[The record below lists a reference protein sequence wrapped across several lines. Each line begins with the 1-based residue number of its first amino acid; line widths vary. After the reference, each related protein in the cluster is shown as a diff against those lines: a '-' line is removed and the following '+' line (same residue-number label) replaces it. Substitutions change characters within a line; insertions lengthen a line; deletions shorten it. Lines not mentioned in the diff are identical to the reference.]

1 MNFVNSMAFTAITFV
16 AFTALVALISWWKT
30 RGDNLDTQ
38 DGYYLGGRSLTG
50 PVIAGSLLMTNLSAE
65 QLVGNNG
72 QAVRVGMSTMGW
84 EVTSAIALVIL
95 AFVLMPKYL
104 KTGLTTVPQFFEQR
118 YDEGTRRL
126 VSIIVLLSYVVIMLP
141 NILYAGAQV
150 FVNIFGIDKMFGISR
165 FAAIAI
171 VCVATAII
179 GSIYAIFGGL
189 KAIALSDSINGLGL
203 IVGGLLVPVF
213 GFMFLSGQLGGD
225 GSFVDGF
232 DKFLHTNP
240 SYLNAINEV
249 NTPEP
254 WLPWPLLFTGLLVNN
269 MYYWATN
276 QSIIQRT
283 FGAKNLKEAQKG
295 AVFAGFLKI
304 MTPLIIVVPGVIC
317 ALAYPGMD
325 WGSGDSAYPML
336 VAEVM
341 PKPILGFFAAV
352 MFGAILSS
360 FNSVLNSASTIYAL
374 DIHRPLFNPTASD
387 ARMVKIGQ
395 NFGTVVA
402 VVSTIMSPF
411 MLYMG
416 GITSFVNS
424 AFAAFNTPIF
434 VCLLCGF
441 FWKKVPA
448 IAAKIVIPVHVVLYF
463 ILQFGLRNVIPALN
477 NIHYLYFTAILFVFD
492 MLLMWVIVKKHPRA
506 TDFELKDVGAVDL
519 TPWKNGKIWA
529 TVTLLIM
536 VLAYIIF
543 SPLASARARRPP
555 TRTTSR
561 IRPLLRFPILFSNA
575 TQNDRRKTVV
585 LVCQKSRY

>member
-1 MNFVNSMAFTAITFV
+1 MNFINSMAFTVITFV
-16 AFTALVALISWWKT
+16 GFTALVALISWWKT

-38 DGYYLGGRSLTG
+38 DGYYLAGRGLTG

-104 KTGLTTVPQFFEQR
+104 KTGLTTIPQFFEQR
-118 YDEGTRRL
+118 FDAGTRRL

-141 NILYAGAQV
+141 NILYAGAEV
-150 FVNIFGIDKMFGISR
+150 FVNIFGLDKMLGISY

-171 VCVATAII
+171 VCVATAIV

-213 GFMFLSGQLGGD
+213 GMMFLSGQLGGD
-225 GSFVDGF
+225 GSFLDGM
-232 DKFLHTNP
+232 DKFLHTDP
-240 SYLNAINEV
+240 AYLNSINEA
-249 NTPEP
+249 TAPEP
-254 WLPWPLLFTGLLVNN
+254 WLPWPLLLTGLLVNN

-276 QSIIQRT
+276 QSIIQRA

-317 ALAYPGMD
+317 ALAYPGQD
-325 WGSGDSAYPML
+325 WGNGNSAYPML

-341 PKPILGFFAAV
+341 PKPVLGFFAAV

-374 DIHRPLFNPTASD
+374 DIHRPIFNPTASD
-387 ARMVKIGQ
+387 SHMVKIGQ
-395 NFGTVVA
+395 NFGTIVA
-402 VVSTIMSPF
+402 VISTVMSPF
-411 MLYMG
+411 MLYMS
-416 GITSFVNS
+416 GITTFVNS
-424 AFAAFNTPIF
+424 MFAAFNTPIF

-441 FWKKVPA
+441 FWKRVPSN
-448 IAAKIVIPVHVVLYF
+448 AAKIIIPVHVVLYV
-463 ILQFGLRNVIPALN
+463 ILQFGLRNVIPALQD
-477 NIHYLYFTAILFVFD
+477 IHYLYFTAILFVFD
-492 MLLMWVIVKKHPRA
+492 MILMWVIVKVNPRP
-506 TDFELKDVGAVDL
+506 TDFELYDAKAVDM
-519 TPWKNGKIWA
+519 TPWKTGKFWA

-536 VLAYIIF
+536 VGAYIIF
-543 SPLASARARRPP
+543 SPLGFGKSE
-555 TRTTSR
+555 TSTYER
-561 IRPLLRFPILFSNA
+561 YLESNA
-575 TQNDRRKTVV
+575 TAAVTQTVD
-585 LVCQKSRY
+585 

>member
-1 MNFVNSMAFTAITFV
+1 MNFINSMAFTVITFV
-16 AFTALVALISWWKT
+16 GFTALVALISWWKT

-38 DGYYLGGRSLTG
+38 DGYYLAGRDLTG

-104 KTGLTTVPQFFEQR
+104 KTGLTTIPQFFEQR
-118 YDEGTRRL
+118 FDAGTRRL

-141 NILYAGAQV
+141 NILYAGAEV
-150 FVNIFGIDKMFGISR
+150 FVNIFGLDKMLGISY

-171 VCVATAII
+171 VCVATAIV

-213 GFMFLSGQLGGD
+213 GMMFLSGQLGGD
-225 GSFVDGF
+225 GSFLDGM
-232 DKFLHTNP
+232 DKFLHTDP
-240 SYLNAINEV
+240 AYLNSINEA
-249 NTPEP
+249 TAPEP
-254 WLPWPLLFTGLLVNN
+254 WLPWPLLLTGLLVNN

-276 QSIIQRT
+276 QSIIQRA

-317 ALAYPGMD
+317 ALAYPGQD

-341 PKPILGFFAAV
+341 PKPVLGFFAAV

-402 VVSTIMSPF
+402 VISTIMSPF

-441 FWKKVPA
+441 FWKKVPS

-463 ILQFGLRNVIPALN
+463 TLQFGLRNVIPWLKDV
-477 NIHYLYFTAILFVFD
+477 HYLYFTAVLFIFD
-492 MLLMWVIVKKHPRA
+492 MLLMWVIVKKNPRP
-506 TDFELKDVGAVDL
+506 TDFVLKDAGAVDL
-519 TPWKNGKIWA
+519 TPWKHGKFWA

-543 SPLASARARRPP
+543 SPLGFGKSDTSTYQRYLENQTSAAEMV
-555 TRTTSR
+555 
-561 IRPLLRFPILFSNA
+561 
-575 TQNDRRKTVV
+575 QE
-585 LVCQKSRY
+585 

>member
-1 MNFVNSMAFTAITFV
+1 MNFINSMAFTVITFV
-16 AFTALVALISWWKT
+16 GFTALVALISWWKT

-38 DGYYLGGRSLTG
+38 DGYYLAGRDLTG

-104 KTGLTTVPQFFEQR
+104 KTGLTTIPQFFEQR
-118 YDEGTRRL
+118 FDAGTRRL

-141 NILYAGAQV
+141 NILYAGAEV
-150 FVNIFGIDKMFGISR
+150 FVNIFGLDKMLGISY

-171 VCVATAII
+171 VCVATAIV
-179 GSIYAIFGGL
+179 GSIYAIFGGP

-213 GFMFLSGQLGGD
+213 GMMFLSGQLGGD
-225 GSFVDGF
+225 GSFLDGM
-232 DKFLHTNP
+232 DKFLHTDP
-240 SYLNAINEV
+240 AYLNSINEA
-249 NTPEP
+249 TAPEP
-254 WLPWPLLFTGLLVNN
+254 WLPWPLLLTGLLVNN

-276 QSIIQRT
+276 QSIIQRA

-317 ALAYPGMD
+317 ALAYPGQD
-325 WGSGDSAYPML
+325 WGNGNSAYPML

-341 PKPILGFFAAV
+341 PKPVLGFFAAV

-374 DIHRPLFNPTASD
+374 DIHRPIFNPTASD
-387 ARMVKIGQ
+387 SRMVKIGQ
-395 NFGTVVA
+395 NFGTIVA
-402 VVSTIMSPF
+402 VISTVMSPF
-411 MLYMG
+411 MLYMS
-416 GITSFVNS
+416 GITTFVNS
-424 AFAAFNTPIF
+424 MFAAFNTPIF

-441 FWKKVPA
+441 FWKRVPSN
-448 IAAKIVIPVHVVLYF
+448 AAKIIIPVHVVLYV
-463 ILQFGLRNVIPALN
+463 ILQFGLRNFIPALHD
-477 NIHYLYFTAILFVFD
+477 IHYLYFTAILFVFD
-492 MLLMWVIVKKHPRA
+492 MILMWVIVKVNPRP
-506 TDFELKDVGAVDL
+506 TDFELYDAKAVDM
-519 TPWKNGKIWA
+519 TPWKTGKFWA

-536 VLAYIIF
+536 VGAYIIF
-543 SPLASARARRPP
+543 SPLGFGKSE
-555 TRTTSR
+555 TSTYER
-561 IRPLLRFPILFSNA
+561 YLESNA
-575 TQNDRRKTVV
+575 TAAVTQTVD
-585 LVCQKSRY
+585 

>member
-1 MNFVNSMAFTAITFV
+1 MNFINSMAFTVITFV
-16 AFTALVALISWWKT
+16 GFTALVALISWWKT

-38 DGYYLGGRSLTG
+38 DGYYLAGRDLTG

-104 KTGLTTVPQFFEQR
+104 KTGLTTIPQFFEQR
-118 YDEGTRRL
+118 FDAGTRRL

-141 NILYAGAQV
+141 NILYAGAEV
-150 FVNIFGIDKMFGISR
+150 FVNIFGLDKMLGISY

-171 VCVATAII
+171 VCVATAIV

-213 GFMFLSGQLGGD
+213 GIVFLSGQLGGD
-225 GSFVDGF
+225 GSFLDGM
-232 DKFLHTNP
+232 DKFLHTDP
-240 SYLNAINEV
+240 AYLNSINEA
-249 NTPEP
+249 TAPEP
-254 WLPWPLLFTGLLVNN
+254 WLPWPLLLTGLLVNN

-276 QSIIQRT
+276 QSIIQRA

-317 ALAYPGMD
+317 ALAYPGQD
-325 WGSGDSAYPML
+325 WGNGNSAYPML

-341 PKPILGFFAAV
+341 PKPVLGFFAAV

-374 DIHRPLFNPTASD
+374 DIHRPIFNPTASD
-387 ARMVKIGQ
+387 SRMVKIGQ
-395 NFGTVVA
+395 NFGTIVA
-402 VVSTIMSPF
+402 VISTVMSPF
-411 MLYMG
+411 MLYMS
-416 GITSFVNS
+416 GITTFVNS
-424 AFAAFNTPIF
+424 MFAAFNTPIF

-441 FWKKVPA
+441 FWKRVPSN
-448 IAAKIVIPVHVVLYF
+448 AAKIIIPVHVVLYA
-463 ILQFGLRNVIPALN
+463 ILQFGLREFIPALHD
-477 NIHYLYFTAILFVFD
+477 IHYLYFTAILFVFD
-492 MLLMWVIVKKHPRA
+492 MALMWVIVKKSPRP
-506 TDFELKDVGAVDL
+506 TDYVLKDACAVDL
-519 TPWKNGKIWA
+519 TPWKTGKFWA

-536 VLAYIIF
+536 VAAYIIF
-543 SPLASARARRPP
+543 SPLGFGKSETTTYERYLADQATASVAIVDAE
-555 TRTTSR
+555 
-561 IRPLLRFPILFSNA
+561 
-575 TQNDRRKTVV
+575 
-585 LVCQKSRY
+585 

>member
-1 MNFVNSMAFTAITFV
+1 MQFLNSSTFTAITFV
-16 AFTALVALISWWKT
+16 AFTALVAIISWWKT

-38 DGYYLGGRSLTG
+38 DGYYLAGRGLTG

-104 KTGLTTVPQFFEQR
+104 QTGLTTVPQFFEER
-118 YDEGTRRL
+118 YDAGTRRL

-141 NILYAGAQV
+141 NILYAGAEV
-150 FVNIFGIDKMFGISR
+150 FVNIFGLDKVLGISY

-171 VCVATAII
+171 VCVATAIV

-203 IVGGLLVPVF
+203 IVGGLLVPIF
-213 GFMFLSGQLGGD
+213 GLMFLSGQLGGD
-225 GSFVDGF
+225 GSFLDGF
-232 DKFLHTNP
+232 DKFLHTDP
-240 SYLNAINEV
+240 VYLNSINEY
-249 NTPEP
+249 NSPEP
-254 WLPWPLLFTGLLVNN
+254 WLPWPLLLTGLLVNN

-317 ALAYPGMD
+317 ALAYPGQD
-325 WGSGDSAYPML
+325 WGNGNSAYPML
-336 VAEVM
+336 VSEVM
-341 PKPILGFFAAV
+341 PKPVLGFFAAV

-374 DIHRPLFNPTASD
+374 DIHRPIFNRTASD
-387 ARMVKIGQ
+387 AHMVKVGQ

-402 VVSTIMSPF
+402 IISTIMSPF
-411 MLYMG
+411 MLYMT
-416 GITSFVNS
+416 GITTFVNS

-441 FWKKVPA
+441 FWKKVPS

-463 ILQFGLRNVIPALN
+463 LLQFVLRNMIPALN
-477 NIHYLYFTAILFVFD
+477 DIHYLYFTAVLFVFD
-492 MLLMWVIVKKHPRA
+492 MLLMWVIVKKSPRPE
-506 TDFELKDVGAVDL
+506 DFVLHDAKAVDM
-519 TPWKNGKIWA
+519 TSWKNGKIWA
-529 TVTLLIM
+529 TITLLVM
-536 VLAYIIF
+536 VAAYIIF
-543 SPLASARARRPP
+543 SPLGFGKSETSTFERYQANQAS
-555 TRTTSR
+555 TSV
-561 IRPLLRFPILFSNA
+561 
-575 TQNDRRKTVV
+575 TETV
-585 LVCQKSRY
+585 QE

>member
-150 FVNIFGIDKMFGISR
+150 FVNIFGIDEMFGISR

-203 IVGGLLVPVF
+203 IVGGLQVPVF

-225 GSFVDGF
+225 GSFADGF
-232 DKFLHTNP
+232 SKFLHTDP

-317 ALAYPGMD
+317 ALAYPGTD

-336 VAEVM
+336 VAQVM

-360 FNSVLNSASTIYAL
+360 FNSVLNSASTMFTL
-374 DIHRPLFNPTASD
+374 DLYRSSINPKASD
-387 ARMVKIGQ
+387 TKCVKVGKIY
-395 NFGTVVA
+395 GTIAGCIAIV
-402 VVSTIMSPF
+402 ISPF
-411 MLYMG
+411 VMYAG
-416 GITSFVNS
+416 GITTFLNSMSQFVS
-424 AFAAFNTPIF
+424 LPVLCTILGIF
-434 VCLLCGF
+434 MF
-441 FWKKVPA
+441 KRIPKYMPKV
-448 IAAKIVIPVHVVLYF
+448 ITVFHVVCYGAFLLIKPCYP
-463 ILQFGLRNVIPALN
+463 GSSNP
-477 NIHYLYFTAILFVFD
+477 IHYLYAMAVLFPIE
-492 MLLMWVIVKKHPRA
+492 LLIMWYLNKYRPGEEYEIH
-506 TDFELKDVGAVDL
+506 DVGAVDL
-519 TPWKNGKIWA
+519 TPWKYRHVVSIVG
-529 TVTLLIM
+529 LIIA
-536 VLAYIIF
+536 VAIYILF
-543 SPLASARARRPP
+543 SPLGIAA
-555 TRTTSR
+555 
-561 IRPLLRFPILFSNA
+561 
-575 TQNDRRKTVV
+575 
-585 LVCQKSRY
+585 

>member
-1 MNFVNSMAFTAITFV
+1 MNFINSMAFTVITFV
-16 AFTALVALISWWKT
+16 GFTALVALISWWKT

-38 DGYYLGGRSLTG
+38 DGYYLAGRDLTG

-65 QLVGNNG
+65 QVVGNEG

-104 KTGLTTVPQFFEQR
+104 KTGLTTIPQFFEQR
-118 YDEGTRRL
+118 FDAGTRRL

-141 NILYAGAQV
+141 NILYAGAEV
-150 FVNIFGIDKMFGISR
+150 FVNIFGLDKMLGISY

-171 VCVATAII
+171 VCVATAIV

-213 GFMFLSGQLGGD
+213 GMMFLSGQLGGD
-225 GSFVDGF
+225 GSFLDGM
-232 DKFLHTNP
+232 DKFLHTDP
-240 SYLNAINEV
+240 AYLNSINEA
-249 NTPEP
+249 TAPEP
-254 WLPWPLLFTGLLVNN
+254 WLPWPLLLTGLLVNN

-276 QSIIQRT
+276 QSIIQRA

-317 ALAYPGMD
+317 ALAYPGQD
-325 WGSGDSAYPML
+325 WGNGNSAYPML

-341 PKPILGFFAAV
+341 PKPVLGFFAAV

-374 DIHRPLFNPTASD
+374 DIHRPIFNPTASD
-387 ARMVKIGQ
+387 SRMVKIGQ
-395 NFGTVVA
+395 NFGTIVA
-402 VVSTIMSPF
+402 VISTVMSPF
-411 MLYMG
+411 MLYMS
-416 GITSFVNS
+416 GITTFVNS
-424 AFAAFNTPIF
+424 MFAAFNTPIF

-441 FWKKVPA
+441 FWKRVPSN
-448 IAAKIVIPVHVVLYF
+448 AAKIIIPVHVVLYV
-463 ILQFGLRNVIPALN
+463 ILQFGLRNFIPALHD
-477 NIHYLYFTAILFVFD
+477 IHYLYFTAILFVFD
-492 MLLMWVIVKKHPRA
+492 MVLMWVIVKVNPRP
-506 TDFELKDVGAVDL
+506 TDFELYDAKAVDM
-519 TPWKNGKIWA
+519 TPWKTGKFWA

-536 VLAYIIF
+536 VGAYIIF
-543 SPLASARARRPP
+543 SPLGFGKSE
-555 TRTTSR
+555 TSTYER
-561 IRPLLRFPILFSNA
+561 YLESNA
-575 TQNDRRKTVV
+575 TAAVTQTVD
-585 LVCQKSRY
+585 

>member
-1 MNFVNSMAFTAITFV
+1 MQFLNSSTFTAITFV
-16 AFTALVALISWWKT
+16 AFTALVAIISWWKT

-38 DGYYLGGRSLTG
+38 DGYYLAGRGLTG

-104 KTGLTTVPQFFEQR
+104 QTGLTTVPQFFEER
-118 YDEGTRRL
+118 YDAGTRRL

-141 NILYAGAQV
+141 NILYAGAEV
-150 FVNIFGIDKMFGISR
+150 FVNIFGLDKVLGISY

-171 VCVATAII
+171 VCVATAIV

-203 IVGGLLVPVF
+203 IVGGLLVPIF
-213 GFMFLSGQLGGD
+213 GLMFLSGQLGGD
-225 GSFVDGF
+225 GSFLDGF
-232 DKFLHTNP
+232 DKFLHTDP
-240 SYLNAINEV
+240 VYLNSINEY
-249 NTPEP
+249 NSPEP
-254 WLPWPLLFTGLLVNN
+254 WLPWPLLLTGLLVNN

-317 ALAYPGMD
+317 ALAYPGQD
-325 WGSGDSAYPML
+325 WGNGNSAYPML
-336 VAEVM
+336 VSEVM
-341 PKPILGFFAAV
+341 PKPVLGFFAAV

-374 DIHRPLFNPTASD
+374 DIHRPIFNPIASD
-387 ARMVKIGQ
+387 AHMVKVGQ

-402 VVSTIMSPF
+402 IISTIMSPF
-411 MLYMG
+411 MLYMT
-416 GITSFVNS
+416 GITTFVNS

-441 FWKKVPA
+441 FWKKVPS

-463 ILQFGLRNVIPALN
+463 LLQFVLRNMIPALN
-477 NIHYLYFTAILFVFD
+477 DIHYLYFTAVLFVFD
-492 MLLMWVIVKKHPRA
+492 MLLMWVIVKKSPRPE
-506 TDFELKDVGAVDL
+506 DFVLHDAKAVDM
-519 TPWKNGKIWA
+519 TSWKNGKIWA
-529 TVTLLIM
+529 TITLLVM
-536 VLAYIIF
+536 VAAYIIF
-543 SPLASARARRPP
+543 SPLGFGKSETSTFERYQANQAS
-555 TRTTSR
+555 TSV
-561 IRPLLRFPILFSNA
+561 
-575 TQNDRRKTVV
+575 TETV
-585 LVCQKSRY
+585 QE

>member
-1 MNFVNSMAFTAITFV
+1 MQFFNSLAFTAISFV
-16 AFTALVALISWWKT
+16 AFTALVAIISWWKT

-38 DGYYLGGRSLTG
+38 DGYYLAGRGLTG

-95 AFVLMPKYL
+95 AFVLMPRYL
-104 KTGLTTVPQFFEQR
+104 KTGLTTIPQFFEQR
-118 YDEGTRRL
+118 YDAGTRRL

-150 FVNIFGIDKMFGISR
+150 FVNIFGLDELLGISE

-171 VCVATAII
+171 VCVATAIV

-203 IVGGLLVPVF
+203 IVGGLLVPIF

-225 GSFVDGF
+225 GSFLDGF
-232 DKFLHTNP
+232 DKFLHTDP
-240 SYLNAINEV
+240 AYLNAINEP
-249 NTPEP
+249 NSPEP
-254 WLPWPLLFTGLLVNN
+254 WLPWPLLLTGLLVNN

-276 QSIIQRT
+276 QSIIQRA

-317 ALAYPGMD
+317 ALAYPGQA

-341 PKPILGFFAAV
+341 PKPVLGFFAAV

-374 DIHRPLFNPTASD
+374 DIHRPIFNPTASD
-387 ARMVKIGQ
+387 AHMV
-395 NFGTVVA
+395 GTIVA
-402 VVSTIMSPF
+402 IISTIMSPF

-441 FWKKVPA
+441 FWKRVPS

-463 ILQFGLRNVIPALN
+463 TLQFGLRNVIPFLKDV
-477 NIHYLYFTAILFVFD
+477 HYLYFTAVLFVFD
-492 MLLMWVIVKKHPRA
+492 MLLMWVIVKKNPRPE
-506 TDFELKDVGAVDL
+506 DFVLHDAKAVDM

-529 TVTLLIM
+529 TVTLLVM
-536 VLAYIIF
+536 VAAYIVF
-543 SPLASARARRPP
+543 SPLGFGKSDTSTFERYQQSQSSAAV
-555 TRTTSR
+555 
-561 IRPLLRFPILFSNA
+561 A
-575 TQNDRRKTVV
+575 VQTV
-585 LVCQKSRY
+585 QE

>member
-1 MNFVNSMAFTAITFV
+1 MVWTMATFIGFTI
-16 AFTALVALISWWKT
+16 LVAVISYVKT
-30 RGDNLDTQ
+30 KGDDQSTA
-38 DGYYLGGRSLTG
+38 DGYFLAGRGLPG
-50 PVIAGSLLMTNLSAE
+50 FVIAGSLLLTNLSAE
-65 QLVGNNG
+65 QLVGTNG
-72 QAVRVGMSTMGW
+72 QTWSVGMSPMAFEIVAAPCCIVLALFAAPRYLKSGITTIPELSGLRYDRSTKLW
-84 EVTSAIALVIL
+84 FSIAYILLYIVVQIPVIL
-95 AFVLMPKYL
+95 YSGSLV
-104 KTGLTTVPQFFEQR
+104 FE
-118 YDEGTRRL
+118 
-126 VSIIVLLSYVVIMLP
+126 
-141 NILYAGAQV
+141 
-150 FVNIFGIDKMFGISR
+150 NIFNVSGILGVTKFQAVIILCIIIS
-165 FAAIAI
+165 
-171 VCVATAII
+171 VI

-225 GSFVDGF
+225 GSFMDGF
-232 DKFLHTNP
+232 DKFLHTDP

-317 ALAYPGMD
+317 ALAYPGTD

-336 VAEVM
+336 VAQVM

-402 VVSTIMSPF
+402 VISTIMSPF

-463 ILQFGLRNVIPALN
+463 ILQFGLRNVIPFLN
-477 NIHYLYFTAILFVFD
+477 NIHYLYFTAILFIFD
-492 MLLMWVIVKKHPRA
+492 MILMWVIVKKHPRDK
-506 TDFELKDVGAVDL
+506 DFELKDVGAVDL
-519 TPWKNGKIWA
+519 TPWHNGKIWA
-529 TVTLLIM
+529 AVTLIIM
-536 VLAYIIF
+536 CLAYVIF
-543 SPLASARARRPP
+543 SPLGFGKSEKTTYQTYLENQPSASVV
-555 TRTTSR
+555 TTV
-561 IRPLLRFPILFSNA
+561 
-575 TQNDRRKTVV
+575 QD
-585 LVCQKSRY
+585 

>member
-1 MNFVNSMAFTAITFV
+1 MDFINSMAFTVITFV
-16 AFTALVALISWWKT
+16 GFTALVALISWWKT

-38 DGYYLGGRSLTG
+38 DGYYLAGRGLTG

-104 KTGLTTVPQFFEQR
+104 KTGLTTIPQFFEQR
-118 YDEGTRRL
+118 YDAGTRRL

-141 NILYAGAQV
+141 NILYAGAEV
-150 FVNIFGIDKMFGISR
+150 FVNIFALDQMLGISY

-171 VCVATAII
+171 VCVATAIV

-203 IVGGLLVPVF
+203 TVGGLLVPVF
-213 GFMFLSGQLGGD
+213 GLMFLSGQLGGD
-225 GSFVDGF
+225 GSFMDGM
-232 DKFLHTNP
+232 DKFLHTDP
-240 SYLNAINEV
+240 AYLNSINEV
-249 NTPEP
+249 NSPEP
-254 WLPWPLLFTGLLVNN
+254 WLPWPLLLTGLLVNN

-276 QSIIQRT
+276 QSIIQRA

-317 ALAYPGMD
+317 ALAYPGQD
-325 WGSGDSAYPML
+325 WGNGNSAYPML

-341 PKPILGFFAAV
+341 PKPVLGFFAAV

-374 DIHRPLFNPTASD
+374 DIHRPIFNPTASD
-387 ARMVKIGQ
+387 SHMVKVGQ
-395 NFGTVVA
+395 NFGTIVA
-402 VVSTIMSPF
+402 VISTVMSPF
-411 MLYMG
+411 MLYMT
-416 GITSFVNS
+416 GITTFVNS

-441 FWKKVPA
+441 FWKRVPA

-477 NIHYLYFTAILFVFD
+477 DIHYLYFTAILFVFD
-492 MLLMWVIVKKHPRA
+492 MLLMWVIVKKNPRPE
-506 TDFELKDVGAVDL
+506 DFVLHDAKAVDM
-519 TPWKNGKIWA
+519 TPWKTGKFWA

-536 VLAYIIF
+536 VGAYVLF
-543 SPLASARARRPP
+543 SPLGFGKSD
-555 TRTTSR
+555 TTTYERYLESQ
-561 IRPLLRFPILFSNA
+561 STA
-575 TQNDRRKTVV
+575 AVTETV
-585 LVCQKSRY
+585 LD